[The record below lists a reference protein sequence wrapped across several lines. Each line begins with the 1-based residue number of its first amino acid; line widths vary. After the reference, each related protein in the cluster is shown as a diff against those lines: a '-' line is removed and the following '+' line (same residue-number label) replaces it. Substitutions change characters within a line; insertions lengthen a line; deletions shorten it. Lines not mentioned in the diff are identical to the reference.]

1 MGIEKAIDK
10 IAEKFGIV
18 VDWTQDNIYPY
29 VKDIMEKYRTGKI
42 VQDIIII
49 GILGLLVLL
58 AILTLKHIFTPKRK
72 PFISKEED
80 EIVSAILITI
90 CLLALV
96 LLIPIVIWEI
106 CNLIDWIFIP
116 ETQFIKEISKLLK

>member
-29 VKDIMEKYRTGKI
+29 VKDIMGKYRTGKI

-58 AILTLKHIFTPKRK
+58 AILTLKQIFTPNRK
-72 PFISKEED
+72 PFISKED
-80 EIVSAILITI
+80 DDIVSAFLVAI

-96 LLIPIVIWEI
+96 FLIPIVIWKI
-106 CNLIDWIFIP
+106 CNLIDWIFVP
-116 ETQFIKEISKLLK
+116 EMQFIKEISELLK

>member
-58 AILTLKHIFTPKRK
+58 AILTLKQIFTPNRK

-80 EIVSAILITI
+80 DIVSAILITI

-96 LLIPIVIWEI
+96 FLIPIVIWKI
-106 CNLIDWIFIP
+106 CNLIDWIFVP
-116 ETQFIKEISKLLK
+116 EMQFIKEISKLLK

>member
-1 MGIEKAIDK
+1 MEIEKIIDK

-18 VDWTQDNIYPY
+18 IDWTQDNIYPY
-29 VKDIMEKYRTGKI
+29 VKDIIGKYRTGKI

-49 GILGLLVLL
+49 GILSLVVLL
-58 AILTLKHIFTPKRK
+58 TILTLKHIFTPNRK
-72 PFISKEED
+72 PLISKEED
-80 EIVSAILITI
+80 EIVSAILVTI